1 MADIEL
7 ILGDCLEKMQKI
19 PDASVNAVITDP
31 PYYRIMT
38 TEWNGTKH
46 EWDNQWASFEE
57 YLVWLEK
64 VIIETKRILKENGSL
79 FIFAD
84 DKRSAAVRLRIE
96 KLDLCLLNEIIWVK
110 RNNMTRKGWN
120 NYRCFAPITE
130 RILFFG
136 RAETEY
142 ELTCDGLVS
151 SVFSPLRQYLI
162 DEKDKVGIT
171 LDDVNV
177 LVGTASMAG
186 RHYFANSQ
194 WCFPIKEHYERM
206 QLTFNVVFKKLRT
219 VEEAGK
225 MSNTELS
232 EVLRSNYEVLRSN
245 YEDLRSNYED
255 LRSNYE
261 DLRRHFSPKQDY
273 TDVWTT
279 NITQSSEEQFHPTQK
294 PVSIVQ
300 RMVEASTKEGDV
312 VFDPFMGSGTTGVA
326 ALGLSRKF
334 IGIELDE
341 KYFKIAEKRI
351 METKKQSRLTDTET
365 AVKPIPPTDKSVGI
379 LGVIL

>member
-1 MADIEL
+1 MILLSKL
-7 ILGDCLEKMQKI
+7 IQGDCLEKLKEL
-19 PDASVNAVITDP
+19 PNASVECIITDP

-38 TEWNGTKH
+38 TEWNGKKH
-46 EWDNQWASFEE
+46 EWDKQWETFED
-57 YLVWLEK
+57 YLKWLKTFAE
-64 VIIETKRILKENGSL
+64 ECKRVLKNNGS
-79 FIFAD
+79 FYIFAD
-84 DKRSAAVRLRIE
+84 DRRSAPIRMMLE
-96 KLDLCLLNEIIWVK
+96 GLDLCLINEIIWVK
-110 RNNMTRKGWN
+110 RNNMTRKGWGL
-120 NYRCFAPITE
+120 YRCFAPITE

-136 RAETEY
+136 RAESEY

-151 SVFSPLRQYLI
+151 TVFSPLRQYLI
-162 DEKDKVGIT
+162 EEKDKVGIT
-171 LDDVNV
+171 LDEVNI

-225 MSNTELS
+225 MTNPELA

-245 YEDLRSNYED
+245 YEDLRRY
-255 LRSNYE
+255 
-261 DLRRHFSPKQDY
+261 FSPKQDY

-294 PVSIVQ
+294 PISIIQ
-300 RMVEASTKEGDV
+300 RMVETSTKQGDTV
-312 VFDPFMGSGTTGVA
+312 LDPFMGSGTTGVA
-326 ALGLSRKF
+326 CINLGRKF

-341 KYFKIAEKRI
+341 GYFKIAEKRI
-351 METKKQSRLTDTET
+351 GKAKTQSRLTDTGT
-365 AVKPIPPTDKSVGI
+365 ATPPIPPVDKSTGI
-379 LGVIL
+379 LGE